1 MAGRPL
7 RRARRNAQLT
17 AAQLREEDERVK
29 RTHGRRYQEAIDAY
43 VDALRI
49 DLNPMSHSDD
59 IRRARVIMEK
69 LERDYGFDARQFIA
83 QSRVNA
89 GIRRTIRRN
98 RDESEFEAFIA
109 ETGLIPV

>member
-17 AAQLREEDERVK
+17 AAQLLEEDERVK
-29 RTHGRRYQEAIDAY
+29 QTQGRRYHKAVDAY

-59 IRRARVIMEK
+59 IRRARAIMEK
-69 LERDYGFDARQFIA
+69 LEREYGFDARQFIA
-83 QSRVNA
+83 QSRVNS
-89 GIRRTIRRN
+89 GVRRTIRRN
-98 RDESEFEAFIA
+98 RGASEFEAFIA